1 MKRFVITES
10 EKNNIREM
18 YGLINEQE
26 DIISQYVT
34 DYRLEKI
41 LKEIENTLGENFT
54 KEHFEYEINVSGEI
68 KTESNGLLSEVVTAF
83 NKMKNESGCDNI
95 FIKDVSYR
103 TYETQKNMFI
113 KEGKGQ
119 PIGDRINFAMRRVA
133 IPGYSQHHTGLAI
146 DYGGNANC
154 LIKKTWP
161 NKDFDQPNK
170 WGFKL
175 PYMSGGNIRMKEP
188 WHLYYVGN

>member
-1 MKRFVITES
+1 MKRFIITES

-34 DYRLEKI
+34 DSRLEKI
-41 LKEIENTLGENFT
+41 LKEIENDLGENFT
-54 KEHFEYEINVSGEI
+54 KEHFENEINLSGEI
-68 KTESNGLLSEVVTAF
+68 KTESNGLLPEVVTAF
-83 NKMKNESGCDNI
+83 NKMKNESGCDDI

-119 PIGDRINFAMRRVA
+119 PIGSRINFARKY
-133 IPGYSQHHTGLAI
+133 P
-146 DYGGNANC
+146 C
-154 LIKKTWP
+154 K
-161 NKDFDQPNK
+161 
-170 WGFKL
+170 
-175 PYMSGGNIRMKEP
+175 
-188 WHLYYVGN
+188 

>member
-1 MKRFVITES
+1 MKRFIITES
-10 EKNNIREM
+10 EKNNIREL

-34 DYRLEKI
+34 DSRLKKI
-41 LKEIENTLGENFT
+41 LKEIENVLGEKFT
-54 KEHFEYEINVSGEI
+54 KENFENEIKLSGKI
-68 KTESNGLLSEVVTAF
+68 KTESSGLLPEVVTAF
-83 NKMKNESGCDNI
+83 DKIKNESGCNI
-95 FIKDVSYR
+95 FIKPVSHR
-103 TYETQKNMFI
+103 TYETQKKMFI
-113 KEGKGQ
+113 NEGKGR

-161 NKDFDQPNK
+161 NKDFNRPNK

>member
-1 MKRFVITES
+1 MKRFIITES
-10 EKNNIREM
+10 EKNDIREM

-34 DYRLEKI
+34 DSRLEKI

-83 NKMKNESGCDNI
+83 NKMKNESGCDDI

-119 PIGDRINFAMRRVA
+119 PIGSRINFAMKRVA

-146 DYGGNANC
+146 DYGGNTIC
-154 LIKKTWP
+154 LREKTWP
-161 NKDFDQPNK
+161 NGNFNRPNK
-170 WGFKL
+170 WGFIL
-175 PYMSGGNIRMKEP
+175 PYMLGGNMRMKEP